1 MTEASA
7 PDPRAAQRTPTLKTT
22 PRGRRR
28 HHEGVIEAEVR
39 RLARAH
45 TDSVVKADTQLLYAS
60 QEQLPAA

>member
-7 PDPRAAQRTPTLKTT
+7 PDPRAAQSRPTLKTA
-22 PRGRRR
+22 PSGRRR

-45 TDSVVKADTQLLYAS
+45 TDSVVKTDTAQLYRS